1 MGADLIHL
9 PATAL
14 AAFVALLMFRAAMH
28 KAVDLQRFGGVLSD
42 YDIGPAGLAKLLREV
57 IPGLEFV
64 AAALLTSGVM
74 ATKGA
79 VLAAFLLVAYA
90 GAMAINLLRGR
101 TGIDCGCGGPGQPIG
116 WALAARNLVLAAAL
130 APAASGLAAPR
141 SLAEVVSVWAV
152 AIAAMGVWVAADQLA
167 ANAARLRRD
176 RQTLLSSAFGAAS

>member
-1 MGADLIHL
+1 MVGDLIHL
-9 PATAL
+9 AATAV
-14 AAFVALLMFRAAMH
+14 AAIVAMLMFRAALH

-42 YDIGPAGLAKLLREV
+42 YQVVPAGIAGLLRPI
-57 IPGLEFV
+57 IPSLEIG
-64 AAALLTSGVM
+64 AAVLLASGIM
-74 ATKGA
+74 TKKGA

-101 TGIDCGCGGPGQPIG
+101 TEIDCGCGGPGQPIG